1 MANEVVSSEKKYS
14 GRVLALR
21 VDRVLLENG
30 KEAGLEIIEHRGSVV
45 MVPVDDDGG
54 IWFVR
59 QYRHAAGRE
68 ILELPAGTLE
78 AGEEPATSAGR
89 ELREEIGMGAAKL
102 TRLGGFFLA
111 PGYATEF
118 MHVFLATGLRPD
130 RLPGDEDEVLHPEKY
145 SLDEVRKR
153 LEDGAWEDAKT
164 IAALALVLP
173 RITAVNRMDDR

>member
-1 MANEVVSSEKKYS
+1 MAIEVVSSEKKYS

-21 VDRVLLENG
+21 VDRVRLPNG
-30 KEAGLEIIEHRGSVV
+30 KEAGLEIIEHHGSVV

-59 QYRHAAGRE
+59 QYRYAAGRE
-68 ILELPAGTLE
+68 ILELPAGSLE
-78 AGEEPATSAGR
+78 PGEEPAACAGR
-89 ELREEIGMGAAKL
+89 ELREEIGLAAAKL

-130 RLPGDEDEVLHPEKY
+130 RLPGDEDEILRPEKY
-145 SLDEVRKR
+145 PPAEASRR
-153 LEDGAWEDAKT
+153 LADGAWEDAKT
-164 IAALALVLP
+164 IAALAMALP
-173 RITAVNRMDDR
+173 KITSLKNSSER